1 MSIMLT
7 LTMSSASLLR
17 KLSPD
22 GLMGLPRIAREKY
35 NLHGINLTTNLLK
48 GADRRSLMQLR
59 DVADRAG
66 CAALVLIEP
75 PISLLSPKRTTAE
88 AAMIRCRKLLE
99 AAACLGCNSLA
110 LGISGEDSQLNFDR
124 AVERLKEVSDMAED
138 RQLNVLLSPTEGITA
153 DPERVTEIIKKVGGF
168 RIGTFP
174 DFQTAAATDDP
185 EGYLRKLVPYAWA
198 VSASTVDFVHP
209 GADLAGLDEEA
220 PADGAASEDD
230 DEDAALDAQLA
241 AMFTAPEHVPY
252 DLDAM
257 VAAVASVGY
266 DGTMGIDY
274 RGNAGILGIEHSCQ
288 ALESAL
294 KHLKS

>member
-7 LTMSSASLLR
+7 LTMSAPSLLR
-17 KLSPD
+17 KLSPN

-88 AAMIRCRKLLE
+88 AAMLRCRKLLE

-124 AVERLKEVSDMAED
+124 AVDRLKTVSDIAED
-138 RQLNVLLSPTEGITA
+138 RQLNVLIAPSEGITA

-174 DFQTAAATDDP
+174 DFQAAAATDDP

-198 VSASTVDFVHP
+198 VSASTIDFVNP
-209 GADLAGLDEEA
+209 GADLPGLAGEA
-220 PADGAASEDD
+220 SADGAPAED
-230 DEDAALDAQLA
+230 DEDAALDAELA

-252 DLDAM
+252 DLDAL

-288 ALESAL
+288 ALECAL
-294 KHLKS
+294 DHLKS